1 MKQPIVVWMSLFALF
16 MGLAGCGKEAAQPMA
31 DQTTTVAPEDAVS
44 TTPPVQP
51 AEPPMATAEPK
62 PAETEVVVVT
72 DGPAGAVQSVF
83 VGLQNGKLDPAWN
96 MLPASYQADVETII
110 RDFSAKMDPE
120 IWNASFGVLNKAIKV
135 LETKADVILA
145 MPVFQQ
151 AAATSSPEEVR
162 KGWNGL
168 VSVLKTIAESDLSDL
183 EKMKSANVSTFVSTT
198 GNKIVGQLKDLG
210 QSSEVNPFAKLS
222 QVQVK
227 LISHDDQSAVVEIT
241 RPDGEEPETVELT
254 LVEEKWIPKTL
265 AEGWAEQ
272 VTTAKEQLANI
283 DADAIAAAKDQ
294 VLAQIK
300 GVDATLD
307 NLLATKN
314 AEEFNQAVFPIVM
327 QASMMAMQFN
337 QPAAPSQEDQIEVR
351 VTGELTDEQQE
362 MIFDKLN
369 ELIADDANAE
379 FSASSSGGVTTIML
393 APVPNITEFAS
404 KIDFATVK
412 SVDAEKKLIELELK
426 PDAN

>member
-1 MKQPIVVWMSLFALF
+1 MKQPTVVLMSLFALF
-16 MGLAGCGKEAAQPMA
+16 AGLVGCGNEVAKPTA
-31 DQTTTVAPEDAVS
+31 DQSAAVAPEEAVS
-44 TTPPVQP
+44 TTPPVQS
-51 AEPPMATAEPK
+51 AEPPMATAEAK
-62 PAETEVVVVT
+62 PAEAEVTVVA

-120 IWNASFGVLNKAIKV
+120 IWNASFGVLKKAINV

-168 VSVLKTIAESDLSDL
+168 VGVLKTIAESDLSDL
-183 EKMKSANVSTFVSTT
+183 EKMKSANVTAFVSTT
-198 GNKIVGQLKDLG
+198 GNKIVGQLKELG
-210 QSSEVNPFAKLS
+210 QAGEVNPFAKLS

-227 LISHDDQSAVVEIT
+227 LVSHDDQSAVVEIT
-241 RPDGEEPETVELT
+241 KPDEEEPETVELT
-254 LVEEKWIPKTL
+254 LVEGKWIPKSL

-272 VTTAKEQLANI
+272 VTKAKEQLANI
-283 DADAIAAAKDQ
+283 DAEAIAAAKEQ
-294 VLAQIK
+294 VLAQIN

-307 NLLATKN
+307 GLLAAKN

-351 VTGELTDEQQE
+351 VTGELSDEQQE

-369 ELIADDANAE
+369 GLIPDDANAE